1 MAGAENARGHP
12 MNSMMPYIPTGEFS
26 HYFSL
31 KSLNLARCLYQARC
45 SVIITPADKKT

>member
-31 KSLNLARCLYQARC
+31 KSLNLARC